1 MSGWEVAGNRFINCM
16 AGSFIGVSRHDIAGI
31 WVAFFSRC
39 RRYRCG
45 QGGRDNHVHN
55 NYYERCDLAQHF
67 DNRGMGWEQSLCN
80 CTSGSTCDP
89 FVAKQI
95 VDEWPDFVAAYPQI
109 RTAVLGGQDICVPVN
124 NVIENNRFC
133 KVGQYLD
140 ATAEQISGWRS
151 TARNNSEVHT
161 C

>member
-1 MSGWEVAGNRFINCM
+1 MDGTGVQGPSVQALYLDDQMSGWEVAGNSFINCM
-16 AGSFIGVSRHDIAGI
+16 AGSFIG
-31 WVAFFSRC
+31 
-39 RRYRCG
+39 
-45 QGGRDNHVHN
+45 GGRDNHVHN

-80 CTSGSTCDP
+80 CTNGSTCDP

-124 NVIENNRFC
+124 NVIENNRYC

-140 ATAEQISGWRS
+140 ATAEQISGWHS

>member
-1 MSGWEVAGNRFINCM
+1 MCI
-16 AGSFIGVSRHDIAGI
+16 
-31 WVAFFSRC
+31 
-39 RRYRCG
+39 
-45 QGGRDNHVHN
+45 RD
-55 NYYERCDLAQHF
+55 R
-67 DNRGMGWEQSLCN
+67 SLCN

-124 NVIENNRFC
+124 NVIENNRYC

-140 ATAEQISGWRS
+140 ATAEQISGWHS